1 MTQDHVL
8 QNAAVMLLL
17 LMLARMIYN
26 VQLTIAPRK
35 ATETTKE
42 KEAINGEERNASD

>member
-1 MTQDHVL
+1 
-8 QNAAVMLLL
+8 MLLL

-26 VQLTIAPRK
+26 GQLPTALGK

-42 KEAINGEERNASD
+42 KEAISGEEGIVSD